1 MPARPFCP
9 GIWPQRHTG
18 LAEKTASL
26 SGPCVIV
33 TEKPAQP
40 LHTRYHPI
48 KTNNSQRLK
57 VDNPDKLLSTVQ
69 QVIKDG
75 ANVAGNK
82 RPIIIVIDDNSAVGS
97 IFELGSESLDIE
109 LKSYR
114 SAAAAMEYL
123 QDHKP
128 DLLFLDI
135 IMPEKDGLTF
145 LEELRKQP
153 LHKDTKVVMITSKDY
168 DQDKITAKELG
179 AMDFIIKPIHS
190 QEIHDL
196 IAEHTGARL
205 KPNEGT

>member
-1 MPARPFCP
+1 M
-9 GIWPQRHTG
+9 
-18 LAEKTASL
+18 
-26 SGPCVIV
+26 
-33 TEKPAQP
+33 
-40 LHTRYHPI
+40 
-48 KTNNSQRLK
+48 
-57 VDNPDKLLSTVQ
+57 
-69 QVIKDG
+69 KDG

-82 RPIIIVIDDNSAVGS
+82 RPIIVVIDDNSAVSS

-123 QDHKP
+123 RDHKP

-145 LEELRKQP
+145 LEELRKLP

-179 AMDFIIKPIHS
+179 AMDFIIKPIRS

-196 IAEHTGARL
+196 IAQHAGALL
-205 KPNEGT
+205 KPNGND